1 MPKFRISPHMR
12 LHEWVA
18 DAEGFFTAEGLE
30 YEFIPTLHLAGAPSV
45 SSSETLPPE
54 WRRGAF
60 ETFVQ
65 GRPCDISSACHW
77 ATNVA
82 AGGGNGR
89 MWGQA
94 YSVCPAA
101 IFVPPESAV
110 RRPEDLA
117 EVPVTVGYHSGSHF
131 STLQALEAILP
142 TDQIKLRFTGS
153 SLERLAALLERKVPA
168 GASFGLAY
176 YLLEQQG
183 FRKVLDTT
191 FMMGFQVTSDA
202 SQEDLE
208 KYFRAL
214 ARAQQA
220 IDLEPERFKHYYLRE
235 LPERY
240 HGGFDPRLAGPGER
254 IVFQPYTREVFERTY
269 RWVIERGLFSADE
282 TGAIPY
288 AQAIIA

>member
-1 MPKFRISPHMR
+1 LGKFRISPHMR

-18 DAEGFFTAEGLE
+18 DAEGFFTAEGLD
-30 YEFIPTLHLAGAPSV
+30 YEFSPTIQMVGGPSV

-60 ETFVQ
+60 ETFAQ

-82 AGGGNGR
+82 AGAGNGR

-101 IFVPPESAV
+101 VFVPPESPI

-117 EVPVTVGYHSGSHF
+117 NIEVTVGYHSGSHF
-131 STLQALEAILP
+131 STLQALEAVLP
-142 TDQIKLRFTGS
+142 ADQIKLRFTGS
-153 SLERLAALLERKVPA
+153 SFQRMAALLERKVPA

-176 YLLEQQG
+176 YVLEQQG

-208 KYFRAL
+208 RYFRAL
-214 ARAQQA
+214 GRAQHA
-220 IDLEPERFKHYYLRE
+220 IDLEPERYKDYYLRE
-235 LPERY
+235 LPEQY
-240 HGGFDPRLAGPGER
+240 HPLFDPRLAGPGER
-254 IVFQPYTREVFERTY
+254 IVFQPYTQEIFERTY
-269 RWVIERGLFSADE
+269 RWVIERGLFGPEEVGTA
-282 TGAIPY
+282 PY
-288 AQAIIA
+288 TQAIVG

>member
-1 MPKFRISPHMR
+1 MSKFRISPHMR

-18 DAEGFFTAEGLE
+18 DAEGFFTAEGLD
-30 YEFIPTLHLAGAPSV
+30 YEFIPTIHLAGAPSV

-82 AGGGNGR
+82 SARGDGR
-89 MWGQA
+89 MWGHA
-94 YSVCPAA
+94 YSVCPSA
-101 IFVPPESAV
+101 IFVPPESPL

-117 EVPVTVGYHSGSHF
+117 GVEVTVGYHSGSHF
-131 STLQALEAILP
+131 STLQALEATLP
-142 TDQIKLRFTGS
+142 PDQIKLRFTGS

-168 GASFGLAY
+168 GTSFGLAY

-183 FRKVLDTT
+183 FRKVLDNS
-191 FMMGFQVTSDA
+191 FMMGFQVTSEA

-208 KYFRAL
+208 KYFRAMG
-214 ARAQQA
+214 RAQQA

-240 HGGFDPRLAGPGER
+240 HASFDPRLAGTGER
-254 IVFQPYTREVFERTY
+254 IVFQPYTREIFERTH
-269 RWVIERGLFSADE
+269 RWVIERGLFDATEAGTADY
-282 TGAIPY
+282 GA
-288 AQAIIA
+288 AIVI